1 MYFAKQ
7 RLSDYKK
14 YKLDMWGLIRNSF
27 LIEEIK

>member
-1 MYFAKQ
+1 MGFIRQ

-27 LIEEIK
+27 LIEETK